1 LARFFLY
8 KKTGCFPTLHTGE
21 FSLRPSWDLAS
32 EANPECLGS
41 IMGLVGKVNLHASM
55 DQQLIV
61 IREAD
66 RLVKGS
72 VVDPT
77 ILVRFRIRGS
87 SSD

>member
-1 LARFFLY
+1 
-8 KKTGCFPTLHTGE
+8 
-21 FSLRPSWDLAS
+21 LRPSWDLAS

-66 RLVKGS
+66 RLVRLKPGG
-72 VVDPT
+72 VK
-77 ILVRFRIRGS
+77 
-87 SSD
+87 